1 MKMHMSEWLSQKYL
15 STSSSFNPFVLKFLG
30 RKRSLKILPTKNLFL
45 GIDLKINS
53 MMSKLT
59 YTVWGYIF
67 LEATT
72 HSVPKKTK
80 IVFWK
85 FLTRKNLTNIH
96 CCQLPENPGDSRFW
110 RVRTFQYRAT
120 SLWNELQPALKLSP
134 SVTEF
139 KCLLRQK
146 LLNDCFI

>member
-1 MKMHMSEWLSQKYL
+1 MKMHMSEWLSQKCL
-15 STSSSFNPFVLKFLG
+15 SVSSTFNPFVLKFLG
-30 RKRSLKILPTKNLFL
+30 KKRPLKILPTKNLFL
-45 GIDLKINS
+45 GIDLNS

-72 HSVPKKTK
+72 HSVPKKPK

-85 FLTRKNLTNIH
+85 FLTCKNLTNIQ

-110 RVRTFQYRAT
+110 RV
-120 SLWNELQPALKLSP
+120 SSGLQIR
-134 SVTEF
+134 V
-139 KCLLRQK
+139 
-146 LLNDCFI
+146 